1 MAFRQLAQ
9 FGRLTR
15 QAAMVVV
22 LGGSVVSSSR
32 VSAQETDSVES
43 EVNAHLAAGEF
54 GPAIDSLQG
63 VEDQQK
69 RSELLKQVANAQMQA
84 GDFDSAYYA
93 IRQMPERNSRNEAQ
107 RDRAQQNELSGG
119 ALIPDFTR
127 LMNLIQLAVRDP
139 DSPWDDGSAVDDN
152 VGTMEGDFTGVSV
165 DPNGLMRNLS

>member
-107 RDRAQQNELSGG
+107 RPCSTERVVRGSFDSRLHTLDE
-119 ALIPDFTR
+119 PDPIGCQRPRF
-127 LMNLIQLAVRDP
+127 AVGR
-139 DSPWDDGSAVDDN
+139 WFG
-152 VGTMEGDFTGVSV
+152 
-165 DPNGLMRNLS
+165 R